1 MLTDL
6 LKPTL
11 SSPERRRVTIGDV
24 VFGGPA
30 VPVIAGPCAVEP
42 EYVRHALAMRD
53 AGAAMLRAS
62 IFKPR
67 TRPDAFQGMGEAG
80 LELVEAARAATG
92 RPILVEPLSVEH
104 VELLGPRVDAFMI
117 GARSMQNTPLLR
129 AAGGSGLPVVLK
141 RGMAA
146 TYDEWLAAADYVLG
160 EGNQQVIL
168 CERGIRTFETATRN
182 TLDVSA
188 VPVLRERTPLP
199 VIVDPSHAAGRADWV
214 PSLALAAVAA
224 GADGRLIESHPV
236 PAESWS
242 DAAQAI
248 TPLTLE
254 AIIAGAAV
262 LAPMLRAHRATELA
276 EHRRII
282 DSLDQALGAVL
293 QSRAGAVDA
302 VQRDKRRQG
311 LPVRDRAREQEVIA
325 RVADRVPRLAPDA
338 VARVMTAIVDG
349 CVEAAGRA
357 APVDRGVDE
366 VAVGRGLD
374 G

>member
-6 LKPTL
+6 LKPIT
-11 SSPERRRVTIGDV
+11 SSPARRRVTIGDV

-42 EYVRHALAMRD
+42 GYISHAQAMSS
-53 AGAAMLRAS
+53 AGASMLRAS

-67 TRPDAFQGMGEAG
+67 TRPEAFQGMGEEG
-80 LELVEAARAATG
+80 LALVEKARTLTG
-92 RPILVEPLSVEH
+92 KPVLVEPLSVEH
-104 VELLGPRVDAFMI
+104 VEMLTGRVDAFMI

-129 AAGGSGLPVVLK
+129 AAWRAGIPVVLK

-146 TYDEWLAAADYVLG
+146 TYDEWLAAAEYVLA
-160 EGNQQVIL
+160 EGNPQVIL

-214 PSLALAAVAA
+214 PALALAAVAA
-224 GADGRLIESHPV
+224 GADGLLIESHPV

-248 TPLTLE
+248 TPETLE

-262 LAPMLRAHRATELA
+262 LAPMLRGHQATELA
-276 EHRRII
+276 EHRQII
-282 DSLDQALGAVL
+282 DSLDLALGAVL

-302 VQRDKRRQG
+302 VQRDKRKSG
-311 LPVRDRAREQEVIA
+311 LTVRDLGREQEVIA
-325 RVADRVPRLAPDA
+325 HVASRVPRLSAEA
-338 VARVMTAIVDG
+338 VGRVMTAVIDG
-349 CVEAAGRA
+349 CVEASERL
-357 APVDRGVDE
+357 
-366 VAVGRGLD
+366 AVSEKDSGTISS
-374 G
+374 

>member
-6 LKPTL
+6 LKPIT
-11 SSPERRRVTIGDV
+11 SSPARRRVTVGDV

-42 EYVRHALAMRD
+42 DYVTHALAMRN
-53 AGAAMLRAS
+53 AGASMLRAS

-67 TRPDAFQGMGEAG
+67 TRPDAFQGMGEEG
-80 LELVEAARAATG
+80 LVLVEKARALTG
-92 RPILVEPLSVEH
+92 KPVLVEPLSVEH
-104 VELLGPRVDAFMI
+104 VEMLTGRVDAFMI

-129 AAGGSGLPVVLK
+129 AAGRSGLPVVLK

-146 TYDEWLAAADYVLG
+146 TYDEWLAAAEYILA
-160 EGNQQVIL
+160 EGNPQVIL

-214 PSLALAAVAA
+214 PALALAAVAA
-224 GADGRLIESHPV
+224 GADGLLIESHPI

-248 TPLTLE
+248 TPETLE

-262 LAPMLRAHRATELA
+262 LAPMLRGHQAAELA
-276 EHRRII
+276 EHRQII
-282 DSLDQALGAVL
+282 DSLDLALGAVL

-302 VQRDKRRQG
+302 VQRDKRRSG
-311 LPVRDRAREQEVIA
+311 LTVRDPGREQEVIA
-325 RVADRVPRLAPDA
+325 HVASRVPRLSAEA
-338 VARVMTAIVDG
+338 VGRVMTAVIDG
-349 CVEAAGRA
+349 CVEASERSAVTDKEAGTISS
-357 APVDRGVDE
+357 
-366 VAVGRGLD
+366 
-374 G
+374 

>member
-6 LKPTL
+6 LKPTT
-11 SSPERRRVTIGDV
+11 SAPARRRVSIGGV
-24 VFGGPA
+24 VLGGPA

-42 EYVRHALAMRD
+42 EYVSHALAMRD
-53 AGAAMLRAS
+53 AGASMLRAS

-67 TRPDAFQGMGEAG
+67 TRPDAFQGMGEEG
-80 LELVEAARAATG
+80 LGLVARARALTG
-92 RPILVEPLSVEH
+92 KPVLVEPLSVEH
-104 VELLGPRVDAFMI
+104 VELLQGRIDAFMI

-129 AAGGSGLPVVLK
+129 AAGSSGLPVVLK

-160 EGNQQVIL
+160 EGNQRVIL

-188 VPVLRERTPLP
+188 IPVLRERTPLP

-214 PSLALAAVAA
+214 PALALAAVAA
-224 GADGRLIESHPV
+224 GADGLLIESHPN
-236 PAESWS
+236 PRESWS

-248 TPLTLE
+248 TPATLE

-262 LAPMLRAHRATELA
+262 LAPMLRGHEATELN
-276 EHRRII
+276 EHRQII
-282 DSLDQALGAVL
+282 DSLDLALGAVL

-302 VQRDKRRQG
+302 VQRDKRRTG
-311 LPVRDRAREQEVIA
+311 LPVRDRVRESEVIA
-325 RVADRVPRLAPDA
+325 HIAARVPRFSVEAS
-338 VARVMTAIVDG
+338 ARVMTAVIDG
-349 CVEAAGRA
+349 CVEAATRSVA
-357 APVDRGVDE
+357 EE
-366 VAVGRGLD
+366 VGCA
-374 G
+374 

>member
-6 LKPTL
+6 LKPTR
-11 SSPERRRVTIGDV
+11 SSPARRRVTVGDV

-42 EYVRHALAMRD
+42 EYVSHAVAMRE
-53 AGAAMLRAS
+53 AGASILRGS

-80 LELVEAARAATG
+80 LALVESARALTG
-92 RPILVEPLSVEH
+92 RPVLVEPLSEEH
-104 VELLGPRVDAFMI
+104 VDLIAGRVDALLI
-117 GARSMQNTPLLR
+117 GTRSMQNTPLLR
-129 AAGGSGLPVVLK
+129 AAGRSGLPVVLK

-146 TYDEWLAAADYVLG
+146 TYDEWLAAAEYVLA

-188 VPVLRERTPLP
+188 IPVLRERTPLP

-214 PSLALAAVAA
+214 PALALAAVAA
-224 GADGRLIESHPV
+224 GADGLLVESHPV

-248 TPLTLE
+248 TPATLE

-262 LAPMLRAHRATELA
+262 LAPMLRGHEATELA
-276 EHRRII
+276 EHRQII
-282 DSLDQALGAVL
+282 DSLDLALGAVL
-293 QSRAGAVDA
+293 QSRAAAVDA
-302 VQRDKRRQG
+302 VQREKRRTG
-311 LPVRDRAREQEVIA
+311 LPVRDPRREKEVISH
-325 RVADRVPRLAPDA
+325 VAARVPRLSPDA
-338 VARVMTAIVDG
+338 VARVMTSIIDG

-357 APVDRGVDE
+357 VPVE
-366 VAVGRGLD
+366 QEAEMAGR
-374 G
+374 

>member
-6 LKPTL
+6 LKPIT
-11 SSPERRRVTIGDV
+11 SSPDRRRVSIGDV

-42 EYVRHALAMRD
+42 GYISHAQAMRHA
-53 AGAAMLRAS
+53 GASVLRGS
-62 IFKPR
+62 IYKPR
-67 TRPDAFQGMGEAG
+67 TRPDAFQGMGEEG
-80 LELVEAARAATG
+80 LALVEKARALTG
-92 RPILVEPLSVEH
+92 KPVLVEPLSVEH
-104 VELLGPRVDAFMI
+104 VEMLTGRVDAFMI

-129 AAGGSGLPVVLK
+129 AAGRSGLPVVLK

-146 TYDEWLAAADYVLG
+146 TYDEWLAAAEYVLA
-160 EGNQQVIL
+160 EGNPKVIL

-214 PSLALAAVAA
+214 PALALAAVAA
-224 GADGRLIESHPV
+224 GADGLLIESHTV

-248 TPLTLE
+248 TPETLE

-262 LAPMLRAHRATELA
+262 LAPMLRGHQASELA
-276 EHRRII
+276 EHRQII
-282 DSLDQALGAVL
+282 DSLDLALGAVL
-293 QSRAGAVDA
+293 QSRAAAVDA
-302 VQRDKRRQG
+302 VQREKRRSG
-311 LPVRDRAREQEVIA
+311 LTVRDRAREQEVMA
-325 RVADRVPRLAPDA
+325 NVASRVPRLSADA
-338 VARVMTAIVDG
+338 VSMVMTAVIDG
-349 CVEAAGRA
+349 CVEAAERSA
-357 APVDRGVDE
+357 AAELEEGTIP
-366 VAVGRGLD
+366 A
-374 G
+374 

>member
-6 LKPTL
+6 LKPAT
-11 SSPERRRVTIGDV
+11 SSPARRRVTIGGV

-42 EYVRHALAMRD
+42 GYVAHAQAMRA
-53 AGAAMLRAS
+53 AGASMLRAS

-67 TRPDAFQGMGEAG
+67 TRPGSFQGMGEEG
-80 LELVEAARAATG
+80 LALVLRARELTG
-92 RPILVEPLSVEH
+92 LPILVEPLSVEH
-104 VELLGPRVDAFMI
+104 VELLAGRVDAFMI

-129 AAGGSGLPVVLK
+129 AAGASGLPVVLK

-146 TYDEWLAAADYVLG
+146 TYDEWLAASEYVLG
-160 EGNQQVIL
+160 EGNEQVIL

-214 PSLALAAVAA
+214 TPLALAAVSA
-224 GADGRLIESHPV
+224 GADGLLIESHPV
-236 PAESWS
+236 PAESYS

-248 TPLTLE
+248 APAALE
-254 AIIAGAAV
+254 AIIAGVAV
-262 LAPMLRAHRATELA
+262 LAPMLRGHQAHELA

-282 DSLDQALGAVL
+282 DSLDLALGAVL
-293 QSRAGAVDA
+293 QSRAAAVDA
-302 VQRDKRRQG
+302 VQRDKRRSG
-311 LPVRDRAREQEVIA
+311 LPVRDLQREAEVVEH
-325 RVADRVPRLAPDA
+325 VAARVPRLDPEA
-338 VARVMTAIVDG
+338 VARVMTAVIDG
-349 CVEAAGRA
+349 CVEAAGRSA
-357 APVDRGVDE
+357 GE
-366 VAVGRGLD
+366 VAIGPAG
-374 G
+374 